1 MTDEKIIDRGGV
13 KTLWKRFVSKLKT
26 ETEGF
31 ATADMIDEVEA
42 KIGPLTWEEP
52 RVIADQMSNY
62 TIGAI
67 PIGKIVA
74 IKCNRPGPNTNG
86 GYTIKLPSG
95 GSYLVIAGEIGRDSG
110 AYQTSGT
117 YATSGVYSGGATLA
131 THKYNNSDSGGY
143 NYSANVTGF
152 IVRIS

>member
-1 MTDEKIIDRGGV
+1 MIYLNRGGI
-13 KTLWKRFVSKLKT
+13 KHLWKEIRNLFT
-26 ETEGF
+26 RETAGF

-52 RVIADQMSNY
+52 RVIADEMSNY
-62 TIGAI
+62 TIEVI
-67 PIGKIVA
+67 PIGRIVP
-74 IKCNRPGPNTNG
+74 IKCVRSGPNYTG

-95 GSYLVIAGEIGRDSG
+95 GSYFVIAGEIGRNP
-110 AYQTSGT
+110 AATRVSGT
-117 YATSGVYSGGATLA
+117 YATSGVYSGGTTLA

-152 IVRIS
+152 IIRIS